1 MFIDSC
7 WTWNGPK
14 RILIFIYI
22 TFNLFIQLPISHM
35 KLAPP
40 SGTES
45 KQACKAKLE
54 RMGVMMRPC
63 VSSLLRTVFSAPLPT
78 LPWLS
83 RPEHQP
89 GTKVGRVSREP
100 WRVRWQWMTVGPE
113 QRQTWDKTGAQMEA
127 VADEQTRVHTLDS
140 SCSISMWMVE
150 VNTSPAVIVKFSFHV
165 LSKCRATGATCT
177 PKIIMNPTMLSQIVR
192 ASWDSPTAGLP
203 IASMIISAPA
213 FSKATVKSAWLFP
226 PSCRPDC

>member
-22 TFNLFIQLPISHM
+22 TFNLFIQLPISHF
-35 KLAPP
+35 KLVPP

-54 RMGVMMRPC
+54 RMGLMMRPC

-113 QRQTWDKTGAQMEA
+113 QRQTWDK
-127 VADEQTRVHTLDS
+127 RS
-140 SCSISMWMVE
+140 SAGSCGWRANLGPRPRLQLQHQH
-150 VNTSPAVIVKFSFHV
+150 VNGWRIH
-165 LSKCRATGATCT
+165 
-177 PKIIMNPTMLSQIVR
+177 
-192 ASWDSPTAGLP
+192 
-203 IASMIISAPA
+203 
-213 FSKATVKSAWLFP
+213 
-226 PSCRPDC
+226 